1 MQSGLTT
8 SSVHASEQDLTGFPD
23 PSADRRQRKQLLTAS
38 PSKPARSLASAEA
51 AGTEDEQRSELFSA
65 RPKASPSRSKPVQEP
80 STEPGGTDDE
90 QRSELF
96 SARPKASPS
105 RSKPAQQGPPVRA
118 PQQPVQAAQNS
129 RHQQPEAQATPQPA
143 AAVNFAR
150 VMPPPTVS
158 QHMHDPQSRKAAF
171 AQQDSCCE
179 RTRTAYCYG
188 SVAGTCSA
196 GQLSTDR

>member
-23 PSADRRQRKQLLTAS
+23 PSADRRQREQLLPAS

-96 SARPKASPS
+96 SARPKASPI

-129 RHQQPEAQATPQPA
+129 RHQQPEPQLAPQLA
-143 AAVNFAR
+143 AAVKSAP
-150 VMPPPTVS
+150 VMPPHMVR
-158 QHMHDPQSRKAAF
+158 QRMHDN
-171 AQQDSCCE
+171 DSCKPYKHS
-179 RTRTAYCYG
+179 RTPA
-188 SVAGTCSA
+188 VSA
-196 GQLSTDR
+196 LGLPIAMALLLHM